1 MKAIDSKRWQRASPY
16 LDRVLDLP
24 LREREAC
31 LLSLKAEDAQMAA
44 DVEARHRRVLTA
56 AAAAGGLVVAE
67 LQSVPG
73 VQQREREANRARLV
87 LLYLA
92 LGRADRAEAYR

>member
-31 LLSLKAEDAQMAA
+31 LLSLKAEDAQVAA
-44 DVEARHRRVLTA
+44 DVEALLLA
-56 AAAAGGLVVAE
+56 AANG

-73 VQQREREANRARLV
+73 MQQREREANRARLV

-92 LGRADRAEAYR
+92 LARPDRAEAYR